1 MKKEKETSPPG
12 EDSRKPSDKLEDLP
26 VFTRA
31 YDLAGWLLDRTQKF
45 PKSSRFTFG
54 QRIDNL
60 ALDIVEAVVTARYSR
75 RRRVIITEANL
86 KLTRLRVLL
95 RLATGRRYLS
105 RRRYFHVI
113 EKIDEIGRMLGRWGK
128 KGGQ

>member
-1 MKKEKETSPPG
+1 MEQEKSPAG
-12 EDSRKPSDKLEDLP
+12 GGSRGSRGQPEDLP

-31 YDLAGWLLDRTQKF
+31 YALAGWLLDRTQKF
-45 PKSSRFTFG
+45 PKSSRFTFAR
-54 QRIDNL
+54 RIDNL
-60 ALDIVEAVVTARYSR
+60 ALDLVEAVVTARYNSR